1 MLKTACLF
9 DKVFEKYEECEHA
22 FRSDLGDDV
31 PDYMDWLHV
40 KQLVDFLEKFFD
52 MTLRIFGS
60 QYVTSNAF
68 FSEISDLFSTL
79 TEWQGSA
86 DASKRSMAFSMK
98 AKFDKYWGD
107 PQKMNLLIFIANVLD
122 PQYKLEYLQFSLNL
136 IYGDS
141 VGGSLY
147 TNVNAALSELFDDYS
162 TSCKHPPQSSSTSGL
177 SNDASVNACAELG
190 QSISLFKARF
200 KKHKM
205 ELEIGGSNK
214 TELDIYLSESTIE
227 EESSF
232 NILRWWK
239 LNSERFSILSTLARD
254 VLAVPISTVA
264 SESAFS
270 TGGRVLDRFRS
281 SLTPKVVEALI
292 CCQDWKRMSNTPV
305 SVEESLEE
313 FEKFEKGT
321 LILI

>member
-1 MLKTACLF
+1 M
-9 DKVFEKYEECEHA
+9 
-22 FRSDLGDDV
+22 
-31 PDYMDWLHV
+31 
-40 KQLVDFLEKFFD
+40 
-52 MTLRIFGS
+52 
-60 QYVTSNAF
+60 
-68 FSEISDLFSTL
+68 
-79 TEWQGSA
+79 
-86 DASKRSMAFSMK
+86 
-98 AKFDKYWGD
+98 
-107 PQKMNLLIFIANVLD
+107 
-122 PQYKLEYLQFSLNL
+122 
-136 IYGDS
+136 
-141 VGGSLY
+141 GGSLY
-147 TNVNAALSELFDDYS
+147 TNVNTALSKLSDDYS
-162 TSCKHPPQSSSTSGL
+162 TSCKPPPQSSLTSGP
-177 SNDASVNACAELG
+177 SNDASVNACTELG

-205 ELEIGGSNK
+205 ELGIGGSNK

-239 LNSERFSILSTLARD
+239 LNSERFPILSTLARD